1 MQHLKPVP
9 MMNYRDEI
17 DKFHGQ
23 PWRRK
28 PISLAQATG
37 HPVKDWEE
45 EKD

>member
-9 MMNYRDEI
+9 VMNYRDEI

-23 PWRRK
+23 PCRRK
-28 PISLAQATG
+28 PTSLAQATG